1 MSDNGGNEFGKTV
14 ATETPAVNKQRT
26 KTMPNDPLIG
36 KVVDG
41 RYQIESVLGEG
52 GMGIVYRSVHTTLGK
67 HLAIKVLRAEVS
79 KNEEILARFKQ
90 EAQSASAIGN
100 QHIIDISDFG
110 VLPDGSTYFVM
121 EFLSGVNLTE
131 ALQGGRFPTARTIK
145 IAKQLCNALGAAHEI
160 GVVHRD
166 MKPDNVQLISRGE
179 EKDFVKVLDFG
190 IAKVGGSNSKLTQA
204 GQVFGTPH
212 YMSPEQCAGTTV
224 DQRTD
229 IYALGVILYEM
240 ATGQVPFDADNLM
253 GILTKHLYENPV
265 PPREFEPP
273 IDVPPAL
280 EAVIMKALAK
290 KPENRYQSMA
300 EMAAD
305 LDAVSVG
312 TTPKAVV
319 EAVNRSTRA
328 SSPQSGASPSVR
340 IGMPSQE
347 IVIKKSNLP
356 IFIVLGAIVVIAGGI
371 GTFLMGSKGESAP
384 ESPNVVKPAEPK
396 PLQTPEKETAKVVEQ
411 QKAPE
416 PKIVQEQEKP
426 KIKLTTVPETVE
438 VYIDG
443 LLVGNTPYTV
453 TKPEGKN
460 VVDLVLRKA
469 EYNDK
474 KVRVSSR
481 TSENMVVT
489 LDKKVVPVRPRT
501 TTRKAREPARTE
513 PKATRPARTRPPSEV
528 LDPWD

>member
-1 MSDNGGNEFGKTV
+1 MSDNGGNGFGKTV
-14 ATETPAVNKQRT
+14 ATETPAIPETQSEASSK
-26 KTMPNDPLIG
+26 DPLIG
-36 KVVDG
+36 QVVDG
-41 RYQIESVLGEG
+41 RYQIDSVLGDG
-52 GMGIVYRSVHTTLGK
+52 GMGIVYKSVHTTLGK
-67 HLAIKVLRAEVS
+67 SLAIKVLRPEVS

-121 EFLSGVNLTE
+121 EFLTGMNLTD
-131 ALQGGRFPTARTIK
+131 ALQGGRFPTERTTK
-145 IAKQLCNALGAAHEI
+145 IGKQLCNALGAAHEI
-160 GVVHRD
+160 GVIHRD

-190 IAKVGGSNSKLTQA
+190 IAKVGGTNSKLTQA

-273 IDVPPAL
+273 IDVPPAF

-305 LDAVSVG
+305 LDAVSIG
-312 TTPKAVV
+312 TTPKAVA
-319 EAVNRSTRA
+319 EAVERSTRA
-328 SSPQSGASPSVR
+328 SSPQKAPTPSVKVG
-340 IGMPSQE
+340 IPSQE
-347 IVIKKSNLP
+347 IIIKKSNLP
-356 IFIVLGAIVVIAGGI
+356 LYLVIGTIVVAGAGI
-371 GTFLMGSKGESAP
+371 GTFLMGSKGETDQENAHVVTPAKP
-384 ESPNVVKPAEPK
+384 EEAQIPK
-396 PLQTPEKETAKVVEQ
+396 KEPEKPVEQ
-411 QKAPE
+411 EKAKESTPTKE
-416 PKIVQEQEKP
+416 PEKP
-426 KIKLTTVPETVE
+426 KIKLTTVPERVE
-438 VYIDG
+438 VYIDD
-443 LLVGNTPYTV
+443 LLVGNTPYV
-453 TKPEGKN
+453 MEKPEGKN

-469 EYNDK
+469 DYKDK
-474 KVRVSSR
+474 KVRISSR
-481 TSENMVVT
+481 TSESMLVT
-489 LDKKVVPVRPRT
+489 LGKKAVRRSPSRRTRQPAQTQPRT
-501 TTRKAREPARTE
+501 TRT
-513 PKATRPARTRPPSEV
+513 PTRTRPPSEV